1 MTTIIVASNPGS
13 GSNTGIARTLNQA
26 ATVGNTLIAW
36 LHHTAASTNTMTG
49 CDDNVPNAFT
59 QDYTG
64 IDSNYTEGVRVYRR
78 TNIGNAAT
86 SFTPKA
92 SVSTGVYG
100 GMLEVSGMDNVAPW
114 VSTTSRTDIATSH
127 AVSFSTTTQN
137 AIVMVGV
144 RSQVDLGTI
153 SSLGT
158 GWVDAG
164 LTRTGTKLF
173 YNPDLGAAGSKTL
186 VFTSATNGGAAGA
199 NYYITEYKSAVTD
212 PTVST
217 VSNETTVEGGTNT
230 HTVTLSGP
238 TNRPNTPIAI
248 ALAGVTATGGGVDFT
263 SALASL
269 TFGSSGV
276 TFDGTQLLVPNAVT
290 TFPIVVTT
298 VGDLLNE
305 NSETY
310 TLTVGGTAG
319 TGTITD
325 NDPAPT
331 VTFTDGVES
340 FGVVTCTATLGAVS
354 GKDASFQVD
363 TTNGTKTAGTNY
375 TAIVA
380 QTVTIPAG
388 SLTAAITVSTL

>member
-13 GSNTGIARTLNQA
+13 GSNTGIARSLNQA

-36 LHHTAASTNTMTG
+36 LHHTASTTDTMTG
-49 CDDNVPNAFT
+49 AIDNASNAFT
-59 QDYTG
+59 QDYLAVDSFASDG
-64 IDSNYTEGVRVYRR
+64 IRVYRR
-78 TNIGNAAT
+78 SNIGNAAT
-86 SFTPKA
+86 SFTPQAA
-92 SVSTGVYG
+92 SATGVYG
-100 GMLEVSGMDNVAPW
+100 GMVEVSGMDNAAPY
-114 VSTTSRTDIATSH
+114 VGTTYLTEAATLSH
-127 AVSFSTTTQN
+127 SFTFTTTTPN
-137 AIVMVGV
+137 AIVIVGI
-144 RSQVDLGTI
+144 RSA
-153 SSLGT
+153 SSLNTLSGFT
-158 GWVDAG
+158 GGWTDVG
-164 LTRTGTKLF
+164 LTRTGAAML
-173 YNPDLGAAGSKTL
+173 YNADCGAAGSKT
-186 VFTSATNGGAAGA
+186 VTFTSASGPSVH
-199 NYYITEYKSAVTD
+199 YYITEYKAAVTD

-238 TNRPNTPIAI
+238 TNRPNTPISI

-269 TFGSSGV
+269 TFGSSDV

-298 VGDLLNE
+298 VDDLLNE
-305 NSETY
+305 AAETY

-325 NDPAPT
+325 NDAPPV
-331 VTFTDGVES
+331 VTFSDGVES
-340 FGVVTCTATLGAVS
+340 FGAVTCVATLGAVS
-354 GKDASFQVD
+354 GKDVSFQVD

-388 SLTAAITVSTL
+388 SLTAAITANTL